1 MENVQTAQL
10 MDKTNLFKNYFFT
23 FFLGTRF
30 FLTFGIQMQA
40 ILVAWKIYSLN
51 HDALSLGLIGLTEAI
66 PALGVAL
73 YAGHLADSHNKK
85 TILKYCIL
93 LLIISSLGMQ
103 LASTNVFELNDTNQI
118 QSLYFFV
125 FVCGIARGFYGPA
138 SFSLIPSLV
147 AKEQLVKAGTMQ
159 STAWQIAAIAGPAI
173 GGILYSTIE
182 LNSCFQLVLLMEGCA
197 LICLLN
203 IRSNFTPIPI
213 AEKESM
219 FKRLQDGVHFVFKH
233 KVILSAISLD
243 LFSVLFG
250 GATALLP
257 IFANEILMV
266 GSTGLGILKAA
277 PSLGAAMT
285 MIALSFKNK
294 IHNPGKTLL
303 LVVAAFGL
311 CMIAFGYSENFYLSV
326 FILFLSGAFD
336 SVSVVIRSAII
347 QTQTPAEMRGRVAAV
362 NTMFIGSSNEIGA
375 FESGIAAKL
384 FGTVP
389 AVVGGGMITLL
400 VVGITHVKAKAIR
413 TFQFN

>member
-1 MENVQTAQL
+1 MNH
-10 MDKTNLFKNYFFT
+10 TNLFKNRQYT
-23 FFLGTRF
+23 YFLGTRF

-40 ILVAWKIYSLN
+40 ILVAWKIYSLS

-73 YAGHLADSHNKK
+73 YAGHLADSQNKK
-85 TILKYCIL
+85 SILKYCIL
-93 LLIISSLGMQ
+93 LLLVSSLGMQ
-103 LASTNVFELNDTNQI
+103 LVSTNVFELDQSKQI
-118 QSLYFFV
+118 QCLYLFV
-125 FVCGIARGFYGPA
+125 FISGIARGFYGPA

-173 GGILYSTIE
+173 GGILYSSIE
-182 LNSCFQLVLLMEGCA
+182 LNSCYQLVLLMEGVA
-197 LICLLN
+197 LVCLLY
-203 IRSNFTPIPI
+203 IKGNFAPIPI
-213 AEKESM
+213 VEKESM
-219 FKRLQDGVHFVFKH
+219 FKRLQDGLHFVFKH

-257 IFANEILMV
+257 IFANEILLV
-266 GSTGLGILKAA
+266 GSAGLGILKAA

-285 MIALSFKNK
+285 MIAMSFQSN

-311 CMIAFGYSENFYLSV
+311 CMIGFGCSENFYLSV

>member
-1 MENVQTAQL
+1 

-125 FVCGIARGFYGPA
+125 FISGIARGFYGPA
-138 SFSLIPSLV
+138 SFSHIPSLV

-326 FILFLSGAFD
+326 FILFLSGAF
-336 SVSVVIRSAII
+336 VVIRSAII

-413 TFQFN
+413 TFQFNYLAPA